1 MEITMAKTKESVSF
15 TDDAIVIKTQHDVT
29 DDLHRARVLREA
41 GAGIKGDKK
50 LIGSIPTYLITEWL
64 KEAGIDH
71 SDHEARQQVIKRKI
85 LSGEFDK
92 FRVWKGTY

>member
-1 MEITMAKTKESVSF
+1 MESTMAKTKETVEF
-15 TDDAIVIKTQHDVT
+15 TDDSIIIKKTHDVT

-41 GAGIKGDKK
+41 GVGMKGDKK
-50 LIGSIPTYLITEWL
+50 LIGSIPMELITQWL
-64 KEAGIDH
+64 KEAGVDFT
-71 SDHEARQQVIKRKI
+71 DHEARQQVVKRKI